1 MTNIPEDLLAWANK
15 KLLAAGDS
23 LVEEAVPLR
32 EEASFRKYFRL
43 SSKSEFFDRSIF
55 PTR

>member
-32 EEASFRKYFRL
+32 EEASFRKYC
-43 SSKSEFFDRSIF
+43 
-55 PTR
+55 